1 MLTTIS
7 NKKFTISLNDK
18 GYYELFI
25 KAGEEVFVEDVQLIK
40 DSQKQLSGKRLPI
53 LISGGQ
59 FSITNIE
66 TLKYI
71 AKNENMPYSKV
82 SAYVAES
89 IPQKILGNFY
99 LKIYKP
105 ERPTHFF
112 YHKADAV
119 EWLKQY
125 L

>member
-1 MLTTIS
+1 MNTIS
-7 NKKFTISLNDK
+7 NKKFTISLHEK

-25 KAGEEVFVEDVQLIK
+25 KAGEEVFIEDAHNIR
-40 DSQKQLSGKRLPI
+40 DAQKQLCGKRLPI

-71 AKNENMPYSKV
+71 AKNVNMPYSKV
-82 SAYVAES
+82 SAYIAES

-105 ERPTHFF
+105 ERPTQFF
-112 YHKADAV
+112 NHKADAL
-119 EWLKQY
+119 EWIKQY